1 MKFLLN
7 LIIQMSHI
15 DRVLGIVLLHAT
27 GTTAGFLGS
36 LKDKVCLSYYLLEL
50 MNMHDPVLV
59 GRLSSSEYSSCHFYF
74 VWWWGL
80 WLVTV
85 CDWLWFGLTLK
96 PLKLGSV
103 ILFLSVGIVDEAGIT
118 VAVLLI
124 RSSGTYFQQIV
135 PQIDAHGCKTSR
147 RNKTKSKMYLK
158 FARNY
163 LPACSCMQEL

>member
-1 MKFLLN
+1 
-7 LIIQMSHI
+7 
-15 DRVLGIVLLHAT
+15 
-27 GTTAGFLGS
+27 
-36 LKDKVCLSYYLLEL
+36 
-50 MNMHDPVLV
+50 MNP
-59 GRLSSSEYSSCHFYF
+59 C
-74 VWWWGL
+74 
-80 WLVTV
+80 WLVDDYHYQNIHPVTFTLSGDGV
-85 CDWLWFGLTLK
+85 CDWLRFGLTLK